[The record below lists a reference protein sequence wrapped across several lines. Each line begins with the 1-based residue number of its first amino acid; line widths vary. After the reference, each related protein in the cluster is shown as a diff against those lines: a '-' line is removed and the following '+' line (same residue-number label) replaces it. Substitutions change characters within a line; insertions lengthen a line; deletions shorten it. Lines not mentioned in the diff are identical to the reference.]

1 MSTPKFGN
9 LQELIDSVPS
19 LVDYF
24 YHDTLA
30 PHASNRSGLSP
41 VPMESSNWRDEQRAW
56 RETVLMFDQSH
67 HMPESFLRGKDSTRL
82 LSDLG
87 FHSFVNFQ
95 PMCAHLYLG
104 CNHDGIVNGQC

>member
-9 LQELIDSVPS
+9 LKERKDSVPS

-56 RETVLMFDQSH
+56 RETVLLFDQSH
-67 HMPESFLRGKDSTRL
+67 HMPESRSEEHTSELQSIMRISYAIICLKK
-82 LSDLG
+82 
-87 FHSFVNFQ
+87 N
-95 PMCAHLYLG
+95 
-104 CNHDGIVNGQC
+104 NHTTTEYTNR

>member
-30 PHASNRSGLSP
+30 PHASNRSGLRP
-41 VPMESSNWRDEQRAW
+41 VPMESSNWRAEQRAL
-56 RETVLMFDQSH
+56 RETVLLFDQSH
-67 HMPESFLRGKDSTRL
+67 HMPESFIRAHDDTRL
-82 LSDLG
+82 QSDLG
-87 FHSFVNFQ
+87 FTRFDNFQ
-95 PMCAHLYLG
+95 PNSDDAT
-104 CNHDGIVNGQC
+104 V